1 MKIIVIGSVIF
12 SKSIIEYLMR
22 RKIKINGIIG
32 KKSSSFNSDYF
43 DIVNYFKKK
52 RHKKSVYI
60 QTISTEKN
68 LFLDYKNQARYNHM
82 SRLVKVIK
90 KENSKYPKNRN
101 NWLSPVRFTKK

>member
-52 RHKKSVYI
+52 DIKGVYTNDINGKKIYSWI
-60 QTISTEKN
+60 TK
-68 LFLDYKNQARYNHM
+68 
-82 SRLVKVIK
+82 IK
-90 KENSKYPKNRN
+90 PD
-101 NWLSPVRFTKK
+101 LIIC

>member
-52 RHKKSVYI
+52 DIKSVYTNDI
-60 QTISTEKN
+60 NGKKIYSWISLIMCYTN
-68 LFLDYKNQARYNHM
+68 CYYVF
-82 SRLVKVIK
+82 
-90 KENSKYPKNRN
+90 
-101 NWLSPVRFTKK
+101 

>member
-32 KKSSSFNSDYF
+32 RKSSSFNSDYF

-52 RHKKSVYI
+52 I
-60 QTISTEKN
+60 
-68 LFLDYKNQARYNHM
+68 
-82 SRLVKVIK
+82 
-90 KENSKYPKNRN
+90 
-101 NWLSPVRFTKK
+101 